1 MVATFGDPEQIKKQ
15 ENKSKVYLN
24 ESQIERIEEKST
36 QLKKMRKDRRKMKNA
51 FVEYSDSTQIANFNM
66 LQEKQIRDEK
76 VTDASL
82 DPFKNELASVSFEN
96 GNIEIFNVKSG
107 KIVATFD
114 DLQNQGKI
122 VFNEFQTHNFTED
135 NLHEI
140 FVVRLLLIFYNK
152 FR

>member
-1 MVATFGDPEQIKKQ
+1 
-15 ENKSKVYLN
+15 
-24 ESQIERIEEKST
+24 
-36 QLKKMRKDRRKMKNA
+36 MRKDRRKMKNA

-122 VFNEFQTHNFTED
+122 VFNEF
-135 NLHEI
+135 
-140 FVVRLLLIFYNK
+140 
-152 FR
+152 